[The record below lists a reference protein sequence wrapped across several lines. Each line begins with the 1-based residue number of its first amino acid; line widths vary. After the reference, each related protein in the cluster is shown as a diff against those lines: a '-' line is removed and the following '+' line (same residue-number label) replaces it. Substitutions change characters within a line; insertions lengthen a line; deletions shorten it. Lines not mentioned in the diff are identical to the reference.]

1 MTVPNYWRHLYEAP
15 VRPTLQ
21 RHAQWFRDA
30 ARPSILD
37 DAAQF
42 ARFWRMLRS
51 LVETDCSVVAAR
63 NVADSIPGVT
73 TPADKFAL
81 AYFAGEAADAWFAPT
96 PGQWIPTGG
105 VA

>member
-1 MTVPNYWRHLYEAP
+1 MTLAA
-15 VRPTLQ
+15 
-21 RHAQWFRDA
+21 HAQWFRTA

-42 ARFWRMLRS
+42 TRFWRMLRS
-51 LVETDCSVVAAR
+51 LVETDCSVVAVR
-63 NVADSIPGVT
+63 NVADSVPGST
-73 TPADKFAL
+73 TPAEKFVL
-81 AYFAGEAADAWFAPT
+81 AYFAGEAADCWFDPT